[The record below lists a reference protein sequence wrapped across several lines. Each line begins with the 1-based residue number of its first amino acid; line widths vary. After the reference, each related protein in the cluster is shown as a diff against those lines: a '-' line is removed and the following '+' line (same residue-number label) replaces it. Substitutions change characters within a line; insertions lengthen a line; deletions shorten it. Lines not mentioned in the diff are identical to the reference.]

1 MMRMWKKAKLL
12 GPVGCR
18 TLSKAGYQRL
28 YPRRIE
34 GSQDV
39 GHRGHIFSVR
49 PVCDIHNTGVSYIV
63 DTL

>member
-49 PVCDIHNTGVSYIV
+49 PVSRLAYRTRKIHNYC
-63 DTL
+63 